1 MNSTTLRAL
10 QMLQPQQ
17 VLNLVIETQKEL
29 NTLLQAE
36 LENKEQGR
44 TLKDFLITLDDSML
58 YTYIVKDFYNRQY
71 VFDKQDQLKAM
82 SEGHKLALHVFS
94 NEKTLQAYLDNHDG
108 VISNHWTRQRND
120 LRGTVFNQPSLKGL
134 FK

>member
-29 NTLLQAE
+29 NNLLQAE

-44 TLKDFLITLDDSML
+44 TLKDFLVTLDDSML

-108 VISNHWTRQRND
+108 VISNHWNRQRND

>member
-1 MNSTTLRAL
+1 MNAETLRTL
-10 QMLQPQQ
+10 QMLQPQD
-17 VLNLVIETQKEL
+17 VLGIIIKAQKEL

-44 TLKDFLITLDDSML
+44 TLKDFLVTLDDAML

-94 NEKTLQAYLDNHDG
+94 SEKTLQAYLDNHDG
-108 VISNHWTRQRND
+108 VISNHWNRQRND
-120 LRGTVFNQPSLKGL
+120 LRGTVFNQPSLRGL

>member
-108 VISNHWTRQRND
+108 VISNPWNRQRHD

>member
-10 QMLQPQQ
+10 QMLNPQQ

-29 NTLLQAE
+29 NNLLQAE

-44 TLKDFLITLDDSML
+44 TLKDFLVTLDDSML

-108 VISNHWTRQRND
+108 VISNHWNKQRND
-120 LRGTVFNQPSLKGL
+120 LRGTVFNQPSLRGL

>member
-44 TLKDFLITLDDSML
+44 TLKDFLVTLDDSML
-58 YTYIVKDFYNRQY
+58 
-71 VFDKQDQLKAM
+71 
-82 SEGHKLALHVFS
+82 
-94 NEKTLQAYLDNHDG
+94 
-108 VISNHWTRQRND
+108 
-120 LRGTVFNQPSLKGL
+120 
-134 FK
+134 

>member
-29 NTLLQAE
+29 NNLLQAE

-44 TLKDFLITLDDSML
+44 TLKDFLVTLDDSML

-71 VFDKQDQLKAM
+71 VFDKQDQLKAI

-108 VISNHWTRQRND
+108 VISNHWNRQRND
-120 LRGTVFNQPSLKGL
+120 LRGTVFNQPSLKGI
-134 FK
+134 FN

>member
-10 QMLQPQQ
+10 QMLNPQQ
-17 VLNLVIETQKEL
+17 VLNLIIETQKEL
-29 NTLLQAE
+29 NNLLQAE

-44 TLKDFLITLDDSML
+44 TLKDFLVTLDDSML

-108 VISNHWTRQRND
+108 VISNHWNRQRND

>member
-44 TLKDFLITLDDSML
+44 TLKDFLVTLDDSML

-108 VISNHWTRQRND
+108 VISNHWNRQRND
-120 LRGTVFNQPSLKGL
+120 LRGTVFNQPSLKGI